1 MTRLDPVLFHL
12 SYYFLGTETGELK
25 VPMDHVQ
32 YISMN
37 DVCVYIYT
45 DLVHGVSST
54 GFCQRNCL
62 LQLWLI
68 PSSETEDRMMLYWVV
83 SSEWWLLALSLYS
96 PWFVLPDSHVSDG
109 LTGDHLSPPPSYFLP
124 ALFQYQQ
131 PRPRCY
137 MSTLSTFNKLE
148 VIIFKSFNFLSKL
161 NANVLP
167 YLSPL
172 IFLSFWHKGEV
183 SLHFWMN

>member
-1 MTRLDPVLFHL
+1 MVETTPAIPSFEKLPSTFLVQLTRLDPVLFHF

-62 LQLWLI
+62 L
-68 PSSETEDRMMLYWVV
+68 
-83 SSEWWLLALSLYS
+83 
-96 PWFVLPDSHVSDG
+96 
-109 LTGDHLSPPPSYFLP
+109 HL
-124 ALFQYQQ
+124 
-131 PRPRCY
+131 
-137 MSTLSTFNKLE
+137 
-148 VIIFKSFNFLSKL
+148 
-161 NANVLP
+161 
-167 YLSPL
+167 
-172 IFLSFWHKGEV
+172 
-183 SLHFWMN
+183 